1 MPVTVG
7 ITPFAIVPMPAVMSV
22 PETIVFSIMP
32 VIAAVMTPFTL
43 LFVVAR
49 PAVVVEFGRWIRVWQ
64 PVSYA
69 AFEVKSETAG
79 SDHEAE
85 KIVGVSRAAHHGKK
99 NGNAEYLFHLS
110 LLSFPV

>member
-7 ITPFAIVPMPAVMSV
+7 ITPVAIVPMPAVMSG
-22 PETIVFSIMP
+22 PKTIVFSIMP
-32 VIAAVMTPFTL
+32 VIAAMMTPFTL

-49 PAVVVEFGRWIRVWQ
+49 PVVVVEFWRWIRVWQ

-79 SDHEAE
+79 PDHEAE
-85 KIVGVSRAAHHGKK
+85 RIVGVGRAAYQGQKY
-99 NGNAEYLFHLS
+99 GNAEYFFHLS
-110 LLSFPV
+110 LLSLPV